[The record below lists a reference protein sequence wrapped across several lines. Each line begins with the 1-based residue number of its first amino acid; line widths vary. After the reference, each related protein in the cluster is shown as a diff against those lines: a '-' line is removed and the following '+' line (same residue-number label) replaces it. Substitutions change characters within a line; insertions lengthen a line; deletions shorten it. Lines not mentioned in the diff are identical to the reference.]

1 MLCSAVICTPLRAVL
16 SGELESA
23 SFVLSLYM
31 SVARFLLVVLSS
43 VVSKMRRKCI
53 DSQWSIVC
61 VVMDRLSLTHLFNT
75 RLCTDMHRL
84 L

>member
-1 MLCSAVICTPLRAVL
+1 MLCCAVICTPLRAVL
-16 SGELESA
+16 SGELESV
-23 SFVLSLYM
+23 SFVLWLFLYM

-53 DSQWSIVC
+53 DSQWPIVC
-61 VVMDRLSLTHLFNT
+61 VVMDRLSLTHLFT
-75 RLCTDMHRL
+75 ACTDMHRL